1 MDIFNEILIHL
12 LGLYIDSDMFL
23 PFLQEMVNLRNEER
37 TNYLKRST
45 GKIQNRIES
54 LIKSEESLEKIDK
67 ILDNFA
73 KVYRNH
79 LLYDE
84 NKTIERL
91 HVDFKIG
98 RAKKLLTTSKGLDE
112 CTNVLD
118 LLKQADMV
126 YQRLSEKEPLNYDAG
141 TGGCGKSLP

>member
-98 RAKKLLTTSKGLDE
+98 PG
-112 CTNVLD
+112 
-118 LLKQADMV
+118 
-126 YQRLSEKEPLNYDAG
+126 
-141 TGGCGKSLP
+141 

>member
-1 MDIFNEILIHL
+1 MSLF
-12 LGLYIDSDMFL
+12 IDSDMFL

-37 TNYLKRST
+37 TDYLKRST
-45 GKIQNRIES
+45 GKILNKIES
-54 LIKSEESLEKIDK
+54 LIESEESLDKIDK

-73 KVYRNH
+73 RLYRNH

-91 HVDFKIG
+91 HVDFKIS
-98 RAKKLLTTSKGLDE
+98 RAMKILKSSTGLEESSK
-112 CTNVLD
+112 VLD

-126 YQRLSEKEPLNYDAG
+126 YQRLSEKEPLDYDEVLIEI
-141 TGGCGKSLP
+141 TTRYITKN